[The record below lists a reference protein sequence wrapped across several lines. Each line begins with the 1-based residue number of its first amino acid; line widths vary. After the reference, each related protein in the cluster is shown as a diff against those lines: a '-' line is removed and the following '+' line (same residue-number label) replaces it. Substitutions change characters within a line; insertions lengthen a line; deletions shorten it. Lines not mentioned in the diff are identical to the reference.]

1 MRGTRVV
8 FRGPGEVCLEE
19 FEAGEPGGG
28 EVLVE
33 TLYTAI
39 SPGTE
44 TAFLLGLPNTP
55 RRYPMYPG
63 YSNVGVVV
71 SGPGFR
77 EGELVASPSPHASHV
92 VVRPEDA
99 VRVPDGVKPEHA
111 AFFNLISIALQ
122 GVRRAQLEIGESVVV
137 LGLGV
142 VGQLA
147 LQLSLLSGAMPV
159 IGVDLY
165 DYRCRTAVEV
175 GADYAVNP
183 SKEDV
188 EAVVRDATG
197 GRGADVVIEAT
208 GNPEAIPLALRLAA
222 EYGRVIILGSP
233 RGATREVDFYT
244 YVHRRGLTVIGAHNS
259 LRPRVD
265 SYKGWRTARED
276 WVLALK
282 LLSRGRLDV
291 GRLISAKL
299 SYREAP
305 RAYRMLIEEKDR
317 PIGVVLDWRGGGGEG
332 QG

>member
-1 MRGTRVV
+1 MRGARVV
-8 FRGPGEVCLEE
+8 FKSPGEVCLEE
-19 FEAGEPGGG
+19 YEVRGPGEG

-33 TLYTAI
+33 TLYTVI

-63 YSNVGVVV
+63 YSNVGIVV
-71 SGPGFR
+71 SGQGFSK
-77 EGELVASPSPHASHV
+77 GELVASPSPHASHV
-92 VVRPEDA
+92 LVRPED
-99 VRVPDGVKPEHA
+99 VVKVPDGVRPDHA
-111 AFFNLISIALQ
+111 TFFNLISIALQ

-147 LQLSLLSGAMPV
+147 LQLSMLSGAMPV

-165 DYRCRTAVEV
+165 DYRCRVAREL

-183 SKEDV
+183 LREDV
-188 EAVVRDATG
+188 VKVVKSATG

-244 YVHRRGLTVIGAHNS
+244 YVHRKGLMVIGAHNS

-265 SYKGWRTARED
+265 SCKGWRTARED
-276 WVLALK
+276 WELALK
-282 LLSRGRLDV
+282 LLSRGRINV
-291 GRLISAKL
+291 GKLISARL
-299 SYREAP
+299 SYREAA
-305 RAYRMLIEEKDR
+305 RAY
-317 PIGVVLDWRGGGGEG
+317 
-332 QG
+332 